1 VQLKSNPVWGHLK
14 AVKTNQVYEVNPS
27 YYIFGRGT
35 ISLGLALGDAMT
47 RLYPNVFPEPLS

>member
-1 VQLKSNPVWGHLK
+1 LKSNPVGGHLK
-14 AVKTNQVYEVNPS
+14 AVKTNQDYAVNPS
-27 YYIFGRGT
+27 YYIFDRGT